1 MSNPTLRLCVP
12 RLTSSITALW
22 LTALGLLLAASA
34 SVAQEAIEPLAA
46 PFTMEQLTRPSIPEQ
61 QFNIRDYGA
70 EEMDGP
76 DGPRITE
83 AVRDAI
89 AAATEDGGGT
99 VVFPAWNWLRGTFL
113 LHRWIILHDH
123 VTVED
128 IFYTIY
134 DH

>member
-12 RLTSSITALW
+12 RLASPITALW
-22 LTALGLLLAASA
+22 LTALRSTALGLTALGLLLAASA

-76 DGPRITE
+76 DGQIGRASCRE
-83 AVRDAI
+83 
-89 AAATEDGGGT
+89 
-99 VVFPAWNWLRGTFL
+99 RG
-113 LHRWIILHDH
+113 
-123 VTVED
+123 
-128 IFYTIY
+128 
-134 DH
+134 

>member
-12 RLTSSITALW
+12 RLASPITALW
-22 LTALGLLLAASA
+22 LTTLWLLFAASA
-34 SVAQEAIEPLAA
+34 LMAQEAIEPLAA

-89 AAATEDGGGT
+89 AAATRSEGRRVGKWDRT
-99 VVFPAWNWLRGTFL
+99 W
-113 LHRWIILHDH
+113 
-123 VTVED
+123 
-128 IFYTIY
+128 
-134 DH
+134 